1 MKGEI
6 VEALEKQAVPCWC
19 RCHLPASHMA
29 LPMMAHLRGTS
40 TVVLSYCQRTGEMMQ
55 SVPELDQCSGLV
67 LKVHKRTTIPPVA
80 KLLLLLDPA
89 LIGLLGH

>member
-1 MKGEI
+1 
-6 VEALEKQAVPCWC
+6 
-19 RCHLPASHMA
+19 
-29 LPMMAHLRGTS
+29 
-40 TVVLSYCQRTGEMMQ
+40 MMQ